1 MDFKD
6 ATDEQL
12 AAEVSRRGIKI
23 PLAPPEEHSKIDFSV
38 LLKTVRSGVLQT
50 VQDGYES
57 DGLHHYIYEAAIEA
71 VYGPGYWNW
80 KNKHWL

>member
-23 PLAPPEEHSKIDFSV
+23 LLAPPGELSKIDFAG
-38 LLKTVRSGVLQT
+38 LLKTVRSGVLQA
-50 VQDGYES
+50 VQDGYE
-57 DGLHHYIYEAAIEA
+57 DDDLQHYIYEAAIEA

-80 KNKHWL
+80 KK